1 VNILPI
7 FEAPKPIQ
15 LKRNPRLLIFSIV
28 CLSAILSCKK
38 NDSDVN
44 QPLTCILAKAFYF
57 DSGGAI
63 SDSVIYTYTGAHITK
78 LANAAGYA
86 TLEYTAD
93 RVTRRNFY
101 DGNSTTPNA
110 YDVAAYNGDGTLS
123 SIKSYIIF
131 GTAIQYAQYD
141 FTYNGGK
148 LSKLDVQQYDIN
160 SSQLELSSSSTFT
173 YSGNNIS
180 QSVTTYYD
188 PAGGPPDIVTL
199 AYSFDNNENYFVK
212 NNAIFTD
219 YVFVDALD
227 GSIAPLVF
235 SANNVTKVTEGVDE
249 TLLAYTLDSN
259 QNFYEFLFDGEKY
272 SRYIYD
278 CN

>member
-1 VNILPI
+1 VV
-7 FEAPKPIQ
+7 ATAA
-15 LKRNPRLLIFSIV
+15 
-28 CLSAILSCKK
+28 LSTISCKK
-38 NDSDVN
+38 NNDSDVN

-57 DSGGAI
+57 DTSGTI
-63 SDSVIYTYTGAHITK
+63 SDSIIYTYTGAYITK

-101 DGNSTTPNA
+101 DGNSTTANA

-141 FTYNGGK
+141 FTYSGGK

-249 TLLAYTLDSN
+249 TFLDYTLDSN